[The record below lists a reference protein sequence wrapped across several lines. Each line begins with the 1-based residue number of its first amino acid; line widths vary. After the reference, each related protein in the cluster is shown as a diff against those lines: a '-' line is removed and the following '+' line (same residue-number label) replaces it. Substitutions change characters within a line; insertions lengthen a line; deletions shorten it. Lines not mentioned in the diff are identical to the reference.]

1 MKPLMVSS
9 SFSECRYESR
19 LTFLTEDDWNF
30 PQNVTEDSLRT
41 SLQAQYGFLDMHSGF
56 LNHATYTE
64 NEVNELGDE
73 AEICTK
79 AERRERRMKHED
91 EKFDEE
97 HYV

>member
-1 MKPLMVSS
+1 
-9 SFSECRYESR
+9 
-19 LTFLTEDDWNF
+19 
-30 PQNVTEDSLRT
+30 
-41 SLQAQYGFLDMHSGF
+41 MHSGF

-79 AERRERRMKHED
+79 AERRERRVKRED

-97 HYV
+97 HYM